1 MGTLIEENIQKFM
14 SEPNH
19 MPIELQKKYE
29 KLLLNEFLYK
39 VKKLGNERRDLVLK
53 VIPFEKLCSYDEH
66 IKVVIGKYWN

>member
-1 MGTLIEENIQKFM
+1 M

-29 KLLLNEFLYK
+29 KLLLNEFLYS

-53 VIPFEKLCSYDEH
+53 EIPFEKLYSYDEH
-66 IKVVIGKYWN
+66 IRVVIGKYWN